1 MPEYLSPGV
10 YVEEV
15 ETGAAAIEGVGTS
28 TAGFLGEA
36 ERGPVEP
43 EFVSSFAEF
52 KRHFGGFAEYRRN
65 EPLEGT
71 NLAYAVDGFF
81 RNGGSRC
88 YVGRVTTATEAGD
101 HQLGPYDPP
110 MALRADAETV
120 GFGRVVVGETVSET
134 VELEHA
140 GVENDP
146 GITVQD
152 ISVTGANA
160 AEFDVV
166 LPDGSTT
173 PQALPPGA
181 PLVVEIVYHP
191 GSDTPHDAS
200 LSVDHD
206 GADPPFV
213 LPLSGQG
220 VTAED
225 AAELA
230 VERTVIDYG
239 TVPLDTVVQETVT
252 VRNEGLTGADPVT
265 ITGVG
270 LSGPD
275 PGAFDVPNAGD
286 FNPTDLPVGG
296 EPRTVEVTVEHGA
309 AEEVEAVLEIG
320 VDGQPDPE
328 EVTLRAEAVD
338 PANTLGSSA
347 VAVTFGETV
356 TGTTEE
362 TLVVLRNMGGA
373 DDNDLT
379 ITDVETAGS
388 PAFGAALTVGAPDVT
403 LAPGETTA
411 LRLAFAPT
419 ADGSPQGT
427 AEVTYDDGTGTPT
440 RVVRVNGTAT
450 DVEGAYAADPPAPSD
465 LPYGEVVVG
474 ESSTE
479 QVVVENTAPTG
490 GGEVTV
496 DAVELRNNGQNE
508 YRLAPDLLP
517 DDPTQSVET
526 LEPGESLAI
535 AVTVTPAG
543 PGPVEADLDVDFSNG
558 TTGTGTYAL
567 RATGV
572 EPMLNVEAVGPGA
585 WGGRIAVT
593 VRNSARANDTFD
605 VTIRYWTSLTAAEG
619 TDQDV
624 LEAQAEPDVEENYTD
639 LTTTESSSKY
649 YETVINSGS
658 NLVEVERLGADRP
671 ANGTV
676 FLEVPPDEEADED
689 AGLAHYTGDESQPRG
704 ERTGLAGF
712 AETDDINIVSVPDEN
727 AIDGLTGA
735 IVSHCENM
743 ADRIAV
749 LQASQGASPGDLP
762 PQTAISEYA
771 AIYYPHIEIVD
782 PETGVRKLVPPG
794 GHMAGVYARSDAEN
808 GVHKAP
814 ANETVR
820 GAVDLEF
827 PITKADQARLNPK
840 GVNAIRSFPGRGIR
854 VWGARTTSANP
865 QWKYVNVRRLF
876 LYIEESIDEGTQ
888 WAVFESNTER
898 LWARV
903 RQSVRNFLT
912 TVWRDGG
919 LAGTTPEEAFYVKAD
934 RTTMT
939 QTDIDNGKLIV
950 EIGVAPVKPAE
961 FVIFRIT
968 QWTDGVEG
976 GS

>member
-28 TAGFLGEA
+28 TAGFLGET

-88 YVGRVTTATEAGD
+88 YVGRVTTATAAGD
-101 HQLGPYDPP
+101 HQLGRYDPP
-110 MALRADAETV
+110 MALTADTETV
-120 GFGRVVVGETVSET
+120 GFGDVVVGRTVSET
-134 VELEHA
+134 VEIEHT

-146 GITVQD
+146 EITIQD
-152 ISVTGANA
+152 IAVTGANA
-160 AEFDVV
+160 AAFDAV

-173 PQALPPGA
+173 PQELPPGA
-181 PLVVEIVYHP
+181 PLVVEVIYQPEDGTSHE
-191 GSDTPHDAS
+191 AS
-200 LSVDHD
+200 LSVDHN

-220 VTAED
+220 MAAGD

-230 VERTVIDYG
+230 VEPTTIDYG
-239 TVPLDTVVQETVT
+239 TVPLDTVVRETVT
-252 VRNEGLTGADPVT
+252 VTNEGLTGADPVT
-265 ITGVG
+265 INSVSLGG
-270 LSGPD
+270 AN
-275 PGAFDVPNAGD
+275 PGAFDVANAGD
-286 FNPTDLPVGG
+286 FNPADLPVDGG
-296 EPRTVEVTVEHGA
+296 PRTIEVTVEHGA
-309 AEEVEAVLEIG
+309 AEEVEAVLEIN
-320 VDGQPDPE
+320 VDGQLNPV

-338 PANTLGSSA
+338 PENTLGSSA

-356 TGTTEE
+356 TGTSEE
-362 TLVVLRNMGGA
+362 SLVVLRNMGEAG
-373 DDNDLT
+373 DNDLR
-379 ITDVETAGS
+379 ITDVGTTGPA
-388 PAFGAALTVGAPDVT
+388 AFGATLAAGAPDVT
-403 LAPGETTA
+403 LAPGETTV
-411 LRLAFAPT
+411 LRLTFAPT
-419 ADGSPQGT
+419 TDGSLQGT
-427 AEVTYDDGTGTPT
+427 VEVTYDDGTGTPT
-440 RVVRVNGTAT
+440 RVIRVNGTGTVAP
-450 DVEGAYAADPPAPSD
+450 GAYAADPPAPAD
-465 LPYGEVVVG
+465 LTYGEVVVG
-474 ESSTE
+474 ESGTE
-479 QVVVENTAPTG
+479 RVVVENTAPTG
-490 GGEVTV
+490 GGDVTIDSV
-496 DAVELRNNGQNE
+496 DIRNDGEDE
-508 YRLAPDLLP
+508 YHLAPDLLP
-517 DDPTQSVET
+517 EDPNQPVGT
-526 LEPGESLAI
+526 LAPGESLAI

-543 PGPVEADLDVDFSNG
+543 PGPVEADLDVDFSTD

-572 EPMLNVEAVGPGA
+572 DPMLNVEAVGPGE

-605 VTIRYWTSLTAAEG
+605 VTIRYWTTLTAAEG
-619 TDQDV
+619 TDEEL
-624 LEAQAEPDVEENYTD
+624 LEAQEEPDVEEIYTD

-658 NLVEVERLGADRP
+658 NLVEVERLGSDRP

-676 FLEVPPDEEADED
+676 FLEVPPDDEADQD
-689 AGLAHYTGDESQPRG
+689 VGLRHYTGDESQPRG

-727 AIDGLTGA
+727 SIDGLTGA

-749 LQASQGASPGDLP
+749 LQAQQGASPGDLP
-762 PQTAISEYA
+762 PQTAVSEYA